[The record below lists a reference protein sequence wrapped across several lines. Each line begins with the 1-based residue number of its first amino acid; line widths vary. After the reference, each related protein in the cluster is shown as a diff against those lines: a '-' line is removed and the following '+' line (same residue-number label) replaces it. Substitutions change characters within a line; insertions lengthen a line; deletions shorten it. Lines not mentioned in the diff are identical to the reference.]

1 MTSIHDRVPDRL
13 LPTSPAARLARRA
26 RHERRMESSLK
37 LQGTERTD
45 RRGPLVEVLRAYRHL
60 DTAGV
65 SGPLG
70 PYVEQV
76 RAEVEAL
83 ETRTRRRGRRAH
95 QRPIAIRRALALL
108 REFGHLSTLHFGDLP
123 DVDRPLLVE
132 LLQLE
137 YRWCFAAAG
146 TTADAFKRAIGRT
159 GAR

>member
-26 RHERRMESSLK
+26 RHERRLESSLK

-45 RRGPLVEVLRAYRHL
+45 RRGPLTEVLRAYRGRGA
-60 DTAGV
+60 AGE
-65 SGPLG
+65 GPLG
-70 PYVEQV
+70 LYLEQV

-83 ETRTRRRGRRAH
+83 EARTRRRGRRAH
-95 QRPIAIRRALALL
+95 QRPIAVRRALALL
-108 REFGHLSTLHFGDLP
+108 REFGHLSTLDFGDLP
-123 DVDRPLLVE
+123 DVDRPRLVE

-146 TTADAFKRAIGRT
+146 TTAEAFKRAIGRT